1 MLRTGCRAGLWR
13 FHEQTRRTLTAARRH
28 VDLFCLSLLFSA
40 ALHGEVRVLK
50 GFTLIDG
57 TGRPA
62 APNSAVIIDSGRI
75 VWVGRA
81 ADLKAPAGAE
91 TVDLS
96 GKFVMPGIINL
107 HGHLGNTVGLDQDPK
122 LYTRASVEN
131 DLKTYAS
138 YGVTTMLS
146 LGLDKDLI
154 FDLRDQQRAGRPSMA
169 RVYTAGLG
177 LVFKGGFGGGISLP
191 GVPSPMIGE
200 VKDVEPAVVEQAR
213 KKVDVL
219 KFWTDDNYGAA
230 KRMPYDICKAII
242 DSGHKHGLPVIAHVF
257 YLEDAKRLADD
268 GIDAFAHSVRDK
280 AVDSALVDSM
290 KRHGTWLASATLS
303 REYALLSYAK
313 TPAFASDPFFTRGVP
328 ANILKTISSPEY
340 QKKVASDPNLNQYP
354 VKLAIAKK
362 NLKALADAGVR
373 YGIGTDTGVPG
384 RFMGYFEHVELEL
397 MVEAGLT
404 PMQVIVAA
412 TKSGAE
418 FLRAKD
424 LGTLEPSKWADLIVL
439 NSDPLKD
446 IKNTRTIESVY
457 IAGNKVR

>member
-1 MLRTGCRAGLWR
+1 M
-13 FHEQTRRTLTAARRH
+13 LTAAWKNFA
-28 VDLFCLSLLFSA
+28 VFCLSAILSSS
-40 ALHGEVRVLK
+40 LHGEVRVLR

-62 APNSAVIIDSGRI
+62 AANSAIIIDNGRI
-75 VWVGRA
+75 RWVGPV
-81 ADLKAPAGAE
+81 ADLKIPAGAE
-91 TVDLS
+91 TINLA

-107 HGHLGNTVGLDQDPK
+107 HGHLGNTVGLEQDPN
-122 LYTRASVEN
+122 LYTRESVEN

-177 LVFKGGFGGGISLP
+177 LVYKGGFGGGISLP
-191 GVPSPMIGE
+191 GVPSPMIGGVE
-200 VKDVEPAVVEQAR
+200 DVEPAVAEQAR

-219 KFWTDDNYGAA
+219 KFWTDDNFGAV
-230 KRMPYDICKAII
+230 KRMPYDLCKAII
-242 DSGHKHGLPVIAHVF
+242 ESGHKHGLPVVAHVF
-257 YLEDAKRLADD
+257 YLEDAKHLADY
-268 GIDAFAHSVRDK
+268 GVDALAHSIRDK
-280 AVDSALVDSM
+280 AVDSALINSM
-290 KRHGTWLASATLS
+290 KGHGTWLSSATLS
-303 REYALLSYAK
+303 REFALYSYSK
-313 TPAFASDPFFTRGVP
+313 TLPFASDPFFTRSVP
-328 ANILKTISSPEY
+328 PNLVKIIASPEY
-340 QKKVASDPNLNQYP
+340 RKKAAADPHMNQYP
-354 VKLAIAKK
+354 QVTAIAKK

-373 YGIGTDTGVPG
+373 YGMGTDTGVPG
-384 RFMGYFEHVELEL
+384 RFQGYFEHVELEL

-418 FLRAKD
+418 FLKAKD

-439 NSDPLKD
+439 SANPLID
-446 IKNTRTIESVY
+446 IKNARTIESVY